1 VTGDG
6 DEEPKKV
13 DDEPQKVD
21 EEPKKVLG
29 ALHLQKKGSSSPK
42 KSSRALHGDGDDEP
56 KKVLGSVKF

>member
-1 VTGDG
+1 MTGDG

-42 KSSRALHGDGDDEP
+42 KVLGLFMAMEMTSP
-56 KKVLGSVKF
+56 KKF